1 MLQNSPGMTF
11 LTEHSITTG
20 SANAMRQPQ
29 YHLPHVYRD
38 VVLQEL
44 QEMEEEGII
53 EHSSSEWAAPIVLVP
68 KKDGTLRF
76 CVDYRK
82 LNSVS
87 ETDAYPMPRIDEMID
102 RLGKAKYITTLDLT
116 RGYW

>member
-1 MLQNSPGMTF
+1 M
-11 LTEHSITTG
+11 TEHSIATG
-20 SANAMRQPQ
+20 SAHAMRQPP
-29 YHLPHVYRD
+29 YRLPHAYRD

-76 CVDYRK
+76 CVDY
-82 LNSVS
+82 
-87 ETDAYPMPRIDEMID
+87 
-102 RLGKAKYITTLDLT
+102 
-116 RGYW
+116 